1 MIEHSS
7 RFICTSGGGDSYQK
21 LGGGG
26 GGGLQGRIYRAL
38 LRGGTLVEM
47 TSQCTE
53 HTWQNAKHDYLGG
66 LGACPQ
72 GNF

>member
-1 MIEHSS
+1 MYFRGRRQLSKI
-7 RFICTSGGGDSYQK
+7 GG
-21 LGGGG
+21 GGGG

-66 LGACPQ
+66 FGACPQ